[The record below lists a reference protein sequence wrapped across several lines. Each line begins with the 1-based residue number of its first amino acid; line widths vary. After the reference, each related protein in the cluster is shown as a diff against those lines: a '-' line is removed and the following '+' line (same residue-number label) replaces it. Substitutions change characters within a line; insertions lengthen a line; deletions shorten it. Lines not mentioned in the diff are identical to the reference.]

1 MRKAQWLRAFFI
13 EKPVLLSLVLAIFA
27 ILLVYFD
34 VLWRWNWLLYDWNL
48 RYWWRAPPEDV
59 VIVAID
65 EYSLDQIGRWPW
77 PRQIHAAVVD
87 RLTTAGAKA
96 IALDIIFAEPSITDP
111 RDDERLAQAI
121 QDSGRI
127 ILPVLPEQRH
137 VDGPL
142 IEILPIP
149 ALRAAAEGL
158 GHVDVELDRDSIAR
172 SAYLKAGIGAP
183 AWSALGLAV
192 AELVYG
198 PRASLPGQRN
208 PGVWA
213 ADAWVRD
220 YRLLLPFAGPPG
232 HFNQIS
238 YADVLNNRFA
248 TGTFRDR
255 IVLVGATATGLGDN
269 VPTPVS
275 AHSRPMSGVEF
286 NANILDTVR
295 SGFFIQPLTLNW
307 RMALTGILAL
317 LPLFLY
323 SVLTPRWTLLIAGL
337 SVVSVI
343 LGSMALVRGLGLWFP
358 PAELLLTFIIS
369 YPLWSWRR
377 LLATMHSLHVE
388 KERIQVTLHSIG
400 DGVITTDAHGVVEYM
415 NPIAETLTG
424 FTLREA
430 QGQPLTDVLQIVNE
444 HSRAP
449 VQNPVQQCLEAGGVI
464 KLAEQSITLSRA
476 GQEYA
481 IRASAGPMRD
491 ETGQPQ
497 GAVLAISDFTEAH
510 LMAQQLAFQANHD
523 ALTELPN
530 RHLLLERLEHAVVH
544 ARHSSEQV
552 AILFVDLDRFKSVND
567 GLGHSAGDALLKI
580 IAARLQTSVSED
592 DTVARLG
599 GDEFGVLLEHLEQV
613 SQAVQVT
620 QQILRILE
628 EPCTVFGHEFFVTAS
643 IGIGIFPR
651 DGESAEVLLK
661 NAANAMSRAKESG
674 SNTFQFY
681 AQDMNKW
688 VLGRLIM
695 ERDLRHALE
704 RHELELYYQPQLELQ
719 TGRIVAAESLLRWR
733 HPELGLISPARFVP
747 LAEETGL
754 INPIGEWVIREACQQ
769 VKKWQMQGL
778 QAPRVAV
785 NLSPRQ
791 FSQRGISDRI
801 GGLIREAELEPHSL
815 DLEITESVLMRDIDQ
830 AIHTLRTLKDM
841 GIQLALDDF
850 GTGYSSFNYLKRFP
864 VDWLK
869 VDQSFVRDIGSD
881 TDDAAA
887 IVGALIA
894 VAHSLRLGVIA
905 EGVETEAQLD
915 FLRTKQCELIQGF
928 YISRPLPL
936 EQMETLLR
944 SEADQ

>member
-1 MRKAQWLRAFFI
+1 M
-13 EKPVLLSLVLAIFA
+13 
-27 ILLVYFD
+27 
-34 VLWRWNWLLYDWNL
+34 
-48 RYWWRAPPEDV
+48 
-59 VIVAID
+59 
-65 EYSLDQIGRWPW
+65 
-77 PRQIHAAVVD
+77 
-87 RLTTAGAKA
+87 
-96 IALDIIFAEPSITDP
+96 
-111 RDDERLAQAI
+111 
-121 QDSGRI
+121 
-127 ILPVLPEQRH
+127 
-137 VDGPL
+137 
-142 IEILPIP
+142 
-149 ALRAAAEGL
+149 
-158 GHVDVELDRDSIAR
+158 
-172 SAYLKAGIGAP
+172 
-183 AWSALGLAV
+183 
-192 AELVYG
+192 
-198 PRASLPGQRN
+198 
-208 PGVWA
+208 
-213 ADAWVRD
+213 RD

-232 HFNQIS
+232 HFKQIS
-238 YADVLNNRFA
+238 YADVLNNQFA
-248 TGTFRDR
+248 TGTFHDK

-295 SGFFIQPLTLNW
+295 SGFFIQPLTLTW
-307 RMALTGILAL
+307 RMALTGLLAL

-323 SVLTPRWTLLIAGL
+323 SVLIPRWTLLIAGL
-337 SVVSVI
+337 SIVLVI
-343 LGSMALVRGLGLWFP
+343 LGSMTLVRGLGLWFP
-358 PAELLLTFIIS
+358 PAELLLAFIIS

-377 LLATMHSLHVE
+377 LLTTLHSLHVE
-388 KERIQVTLHSIG
+388 KERIQVTLNSIG
-400 DGVITTDAHGVVEYM
+400 DGVITTDAHGIVEYM
-415 NPIAETLTG
+415 NPMAETLTG
-424 FTLREA
+424 YTLPEA
-430 QGQPLTDVLQIVNE
+430 QGRPLTDVLQIINE
-444 HSRAP
+444 HSRVP
-449 VQNPVQQCLEAGGVI
+449 VANPVEQCLEADRVI
-464 KLAEQSITLSRA
+464 KLAEHSITLSRS

-481 IRASAGPMRD
+481 IRASAGPMHN

-497 GAVLAISDFTEAH
+497 GTVLAISDFTEAH
-510 LMAQQLAFQANHD
+510 LMARQLAYQANHD

-544 ARHSSEQV
+544 ARHSGEQI
-552 AILFVDLDRFKSVND
+552 AILVVDLDRFKSVND
-567 GLGHSAGDALLKI
+567 GLGHSAGDALLKN
-580 IAARLQTSVSED
+580 IAKRLQTGVSED

-599 GDEFGVLLEHLEQV
+599 GDEFGILLEHLEQV

-620 QQILRILE
+620 QHILQTLE
-628 EPCTVFGHEFFVTAS
+628 ASCTVFGHEFFITAS
-643 IGIGIFPR
+643 VGISIFPR
-651 DGESAEVLLK
+651 DGESAESLLK
-661 NAANAMSRAKESG
+661 NAATAMSRAKESG

-688 VLGRLIM
+688 VLGRLVM

-719 TGRIVAAESLLRWR
+719 TGRIVAAETLLRWR

-769 VKKWQMQGL
+769 VKKWQSQGL
-778 QAPRVAV
+778 IAPRLAV

-791 FSQRGISDRI
+791 FMQQGISDRI
-801 GGLIREAELEPHSL
+801 GGLIREAGLDAHSL
-815 DLEITESVLMRDIDQ
+815 DLEITESVLMKDIDQ
-830 AIHTLRTLKDM
+830 AILTLRTLKDM

-869 VDQSFVRDIGSD
+869 VDQSFVRDIGTH

-936 EQMETLLR
+936 DRMETLLQ